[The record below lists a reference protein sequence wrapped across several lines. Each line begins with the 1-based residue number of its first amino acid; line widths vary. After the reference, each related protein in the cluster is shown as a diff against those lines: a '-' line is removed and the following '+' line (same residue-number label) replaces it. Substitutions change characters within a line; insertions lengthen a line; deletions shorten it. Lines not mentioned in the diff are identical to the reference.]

1 MISQKKFFVLLS
13 IYVLYMLCGAGI
25 FQYME
30 WPQEQT
36 RREQEREERKE
47 IEGKQKYLFYS

>member
-1 MISQKKFFVLLS
+1 MLSQTKFFVLLS
-13 IYVLYMLCGAGI
+13 IYILYMLCGAGI

-30 WPQEQT
+30 WPQEQA

-47 IEGKQKYLFYS
+47 IEGKQKNFF